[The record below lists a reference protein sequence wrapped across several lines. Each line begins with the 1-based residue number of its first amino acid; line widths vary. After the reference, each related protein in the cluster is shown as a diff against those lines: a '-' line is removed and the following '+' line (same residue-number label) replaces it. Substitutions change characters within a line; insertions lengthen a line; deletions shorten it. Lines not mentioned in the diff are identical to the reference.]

1 MPWLAQKILYKNW
14 SYSKRKL
21 KRIDL
26 IIPLERLRDLNDLMH
41 EHDVGGLT
49 FYDVKG
55 RGRTRQEPVA
65 VGRGVMRYVPEFGS
79 RMKVEV
85 LVSNEKMKPLIDDI
99 LAKIGTGSL
108 SDGKIFVYDV
118 SEAYDIGS
126 KESGDNAL

>member
-1 MPWLAQKILYKNW
+1 LAQKILYKNW
-14 SYSKRKL
+14 VYSKRKL

-26 IIPLERLRDLNDLMH
+26 IIPLERLRDLNDLLH
-41 EHDVGGLT
+41 EHNVGGLT

-85 LVSNEKMKPLIDDI
+85 LVSKEKMRPLIDDI

>member
-1 MPWLAQKILYKNW
+1 MVVSKILYKNW
-14 SYSKRKL
+14 TYSKRKL

-41 EHDVGGLT
+41 EHNVGGLT

-85 LVSNEKMKPLIDDI
+85 LVSDEKMKPLIDDI
-99 LAKIGTGSL
+99 LSKIGTGSL

-126 KESGDNAL
+126 QESGDNAL

>member
-1 MPWLAQKILYKNW
+1 MVVSKILYKNW
-14 SYSKRKL
+14 AYSKRKL

-41 EHDVGGLT
+41 EHNVGGLT

-85 LVSNEKMKPLIDDI
+85 LVSDEKTKPLIDDI
-99 LAKIGTGSL
+99 LSKIGTGSL

-126 KESGDNAL
+126 QESGDNAL

>member
-1 MPWLAQKILYKNW
+1 LAQKILYKNW
-14 SYSKRKL
+14 AYSKRKL

>member
-1 MPWLAQKILYKNW
+1 M
-14 SYSKRKL
+14 

-26 IIPLERLRDLNDLMH
+26 IVPHERLRDLNDLMR

-85 LVSNEKMKPLIDDI
+85 LVSNGRVKRLIDDI
-99 LAKIGTGSL
+99 FARIGTGSA
-108 SDGKIFVYDV
+108 SNGKIFVYDV

-126 KESGDNAL
+126 KESGDEAI

>member
-1 MPWLAQKILYKNW
+1 MVSSKILYKNW
-14 SYSKRKL
+14 VYSKRKL

-26 IIPLERLRDLNDLMH
+26 IIPLERLRDLNDLLH
-41 EHDVGGLT
+41 EHNVGGLT

-85 LVSNEKMKPLIDDI
+85 LVSKEKMKPLIDDI

>member
-1 MPWLAQKILYKNW
+1 LAQKILYKNW
-14 SYSKRKL
+14 AYSNRKL

-85 LVSNEKMKPLIDDI
+85 LVSNEKMKPLIDAI

>member
-1 MPWLAQKILYKNW
+1 M
-14 SYSKRKL
+14 

-26 IIPLERLRDLNDLMH
+26 IVPYERLRDLNDLMYV
-41 EHDVGGLT
+41 HDVGGLT
-49 FYDVKG
+49 FYDIKG
-55 RGRTRQEPVA
+55 RGRSRQEPVA

-85 LVSNEKMKPLIDDI
+85 LVSNDKVKPLINDI
-99 LAKIGTGSL
+99 FAKISTGAV

-126 KESGDNAL
+126 KESSDSAL

>member
-1 MPWLAQKILYKNW
+1 MAQKILYKNW
-14 SYSKRKL
+14 AYSNRKL

-55 RGRTRQEPVA
+55 RGRARQEPVA

-85 LVSNEKMKPLIDDI
+85 LVSNKKMKPLIDDI

>member
-1 MPWLAQKILYKNW
+1 MVVSKILYKNW
-14 SYSKRKL
+14 TYSKRKL

>member
-1 MPWLAQKILYKNW
+1 LAQKILYKNW
-14 SYSKRKL
+14 AYSNRKL

>member
-1 MPWLAQKILYKNW
+1 MAQKILYKNW
-14 SYSKRKL
+14 AYSNRKL

-55 RGRTRQEPVA
+55 RGRSRQEPVA

-85 LVSNEKMKPLIDDI
+85 LVSNEKLKPLMDDI

-126 KESGDNAL
+126 KASGDNAL

>member
-1 MPWLAQKILYKNW
+1 MVVSKILYKNW
-14 SYSKRKL
+14 VYSKRKL

-26 IIPLERLRDLNDLMH
+26 IIPLERLRDLNDLLH
-41 EHDVGGLT
+41 EHNVGGLT

-85 LVSNEKMKPLIDDI
+85 LVSKEKMKPLIDDI

>member
-1 MPWLAQKILYKNW
+1 MAQKILYKNW
-14 SYSKRKL
+14 VYFKRKL

-26 IIPLERLRDLNDLMH
+26 IIPLERLRDLNDLLH
-41 EHDVGGLT
+41 EHNVGGLT

-79 RMKVEV
+79 RLKVEV
-85 LVSNEKMKPLIDDI
+85 LVSKEKMKPLIDDI

>member
-1 MPWLAQKILYKNW
+1 MLYKNW
-14 SYSKRKL
+14 VYSKGNL

-26 IIPLERLRDLNDLMH
+26 IVPHERLPEVNDLMR

-85 LVSNEKMKPLIDDI
+85 IVSNEKVRRIVDDI
-99 LAKIGTGSL
+99 FAKIGSSSV
-108 SDGKIFVYDV
+108 SDGKLFVYDV

-126 KESGDNAL
+126 RESGDDAL

>member
-1 MPWLAQKILYKNW
+1 LAQKILYKNW
-14 SYSKRKL
+14 AYSNRKL

-55 RGRTRQEPVA
+55 RGRSRQEHVA

>member
-1 MPWLAQKILYKNW
+1 MAQKILYKNW
-14 SYSKRKL
+14 AYSNRKL

-26 IIPLERLRDLNDLMH
+26 IIPLERLRDLNDLMQ

-55 RGRTRQEPVA
+55 RGRSRQEPVA

>member
-1 MPWLAQKILYKNW
+1 MVVSKILYKNW
-14 SYSKRKL
+14 AYSKRKL

-41 EHDVGGLT
+41 EHNVGGLT

-79 RMKVEV
+79 RMKLEV
-85 LVSNEKMKPLIDDI
+85 LVSDEKMKPLIDDI

-126 KESGDNAL
+126 QESGDNAL

>member
-1 MPWLAQKILYKNW
+1 MAQKILYKNW
-14 SYSKRKL
+14 AYPNRKL

-55 RGRTRQEPVA
+55 RGRSRQEPVA

-85 LVSNEKMKPLIDDI
+85 LVSNEKLKPLMDDI

>member
-1 MPWLAQKILYKNW
+1 MAQKILYKNW
-14 SYSKRKL
+14 VYSKRKL

-26 IIPLERLRDLNDLMH
+26 IIPLERLRDLNDLLH
-41 EHDVGGLT
+41 EHNVGGLT

-85 LVSNEKMKPLIDDI
+85 LVSKEKMKPLIDDI

>member
-1 MPWLAQKILYKNW
+1 MFQEILYKKW
-14 SYSKRKL
+14 GYSKGNL

-26 IIPLERLRDLNDLMH
+26 IVPHERLRDLNDLMR

-49 FYDVKG
+49 FYDIKG
-55 RGRTRQEPVA
+55 RGRKRQEPVDL
-65 VGRGVMRYVPEFGS
+65 GRGVMRYVPEFGS

-85 LVSNEKMKPLIDDI
+85 LVSNHEVKPIIDEI
-99 LAKIGTGSL
+99 IAKIGTSSV

-126 KESGDNAL
+126 KDSGDKAI

>member
-1 MPWLAQKILYKNW
+1 M
-14 SYSKRKL
+14 

-26 IIPLERLRDLNDLMH
+26 IIPLERLRDLNDLLH
-41 EHDVGGLT
+41 EHNVGGLT

-85 LVSNEKMKPLIDDI
+85 LVSKEKMKPLIDDI

-118 SEAYDIGS
+118 LEAYDIGS

>member
-1 MPWLAQKILYKNW
+1 MAQKILYKNW
-14 SYSKRKL
+14 AYSNRKL

-55 RGRTRQEPVA
+55 RGRARQEPVA

>member
-1 MPWLAQKILYKNW
+1 MAQKILYKNW
-14 SYSKRKL
+14 TYSKREL

-26 IIPLERLRDLNDLMH
+26 IIPLERLRDLNDMMH

-55 RGRTRQEPVA
+55 RGRSRQEPVA
-65 VGRGVMRYVPEFGS
+65 VGRGVMQYVPQFGS

>member
-1 MPWLAQKILYKNW
+1 MVGSKNIYKNW
-14 SYSKRKL
+14 VYSKRKL

-26 IIPLERLRDLNDLMH
+26 IIPLERLRDLNDLLH
-41 EHDVGGLT
+41 EHNVGGLT

-85 LVSNEKMKPLIDDI
+85 LVSKEKMKPLIDDI

>member
-1 MPWLAQKILYKNW
+1 MAQKILYKNW
-14 SYSKRKL
+14 AYSNRKL

-126 KESGDNAL
+126 KESGENAL

>member
-1 MPWLAQKILYKNW
+1 LAQKILYKNW
-14 SYSKRKL
+14 AYSNRKL

-55 RGRTRQEPVA
+55 RGRSRQEPVA

-99 LAKIGTGSL
+99 LAKIGAGSL

>member
-1 MPWLAQKILYKNW
+1 MAQKILYKNW
-14 SYSKRKL
+14 AYSNRKL

>member
-1 MPWLAQKILYKNW
+1 MVVSKILYKNW
-14 SYSKRKL
+14 AYSKRKL

-41 EHDVGGLT
+41 EHNVGGLT

-79 RMKVEV
+79 RMKLEV
-85 LVSNEKMKPLIDDI
+85 LVSDEKMKPLIDDL
-99 LAKIGTGSL
+99 LAKIGTGSP

-126 KESGDNAL
+126 QESGDNAL